1 MADYTITSA
10 QIHALEELFQCF
22 IEVEEEDDS
31 LRIVYGGSV
40 SIITPDGD
48 IAQHPATQLGED
60 DT

>member
-1 MADYTITSA
+1 MADYTITSG
-10 QIHALEELFQCF
+10 QLHALEELFQCF
-22 IEVEEEDDS
+22 IEVEEDDS
-31 LRIVYGGSV
+31 LRVVYGGSV

>member
-1 MADYTITSA
+1 MADYTITSE
-10 QIHALEELFQCF
+10 QLHALEELFQCF
-22 IEVEEEDDS
+22 IEVEEDGS
-31 LRIVYGGSV
+31 LRVVYGGSV

>member
-1 MADYTITSA
+1 MADYTVTSE
-10 QIHALEELFQCF
+10 QLHALEELFQCF
-22 IEVEEEDDS
+22 IEVEENGS
-31 LRIVYGGSV
+31 LRVVYGGSV

>member
-1 MADYTITSA
+1 MADYTVTS
-10 QIHALEELFQCF
+10 QQLHALEELFQCF
-22 IEVEEEDDS
+22 IEVEEDDS